1 MICVSPRTLAKMRKH
16 RIHGACT
23 LLAFD
28 PDEARDSTGKWT
40 DTGGQMR
47 LPGMPK
53 PAIKSPGSGSSPI
66 ESKLK
71 TSSVKS
77 EEELGGDPETHS
89 ATTILVTLED
99 GTKAVF
105 KPDQD
110 AHDEITKYGG
120 RLRYNITP
128 GMNTEREAGA
138 WEVAKIVGMDDLV
151 APAVIRD
158 VDGARGVMLAYQD
171 GNVAKEISREDRY
184 DGQKDLARAA
194 VFDYIIGNEDRNA
207 GNWIISDGHG
217 SDDTTHLHLIDHGLA
232 FPDDGKF
239 GDAPEK
245 YSLINRAAEEHV
257 SYPAE
262 SGNMYA
268 GKFDRISKALS
279 SLGLPQSSIDGVK
292 QRITEVASAKDW
304 TDLPGTNG
312 YRYKHMPVEDESPV
326 VPSGSMPSR
335 LKREFGMPVSIK
347 TMPSD
352 VPWSA
357 D

>member
-1 MICVSPRTLAKMRKH
+1 VICVSPRTLARMRKH
-16 RIHGACT
+16 RIHGVCT
-23 LLAFD
+23 LLAYD

-47 LPGMPK
+47 LPGMPR
-53 PAIKSPGSGSSPI
+53 PEKSQSTSSPI
-66 ESKLK
+66 ESKLR

-77 EEELGGDPETHS
+77 QEELGGDPDTHS
-89 ATTILVTLED
+89 ATTVLMTLED
-99 GTKAVF
+99 GTRAVF

-110 AHDEITKYGG
+110 PDDELMKYGG

-128 GMNTEREAGA
+128 GMNTEREAAA
-138 WEVAKIVGMDDLV
+138 WEVAKLVGMDDLV

-171 GNVAKEISREDRY
+171 GNVAKEISRDDRY

-194 VFDYIIGNEDRNA
+194 VFDYIIGNEDRNG
-207 GNWIISDGHG
+207 GNWIVDDIHDQFGKYK
-217 SDDTTHLHLIDHGLA
+217 SDDQIKLHLIDHGLA

-245 YSLINRAAEEHV
+245 YNFINRAAEEHIP
-257 SYPAE
+257 Y
-262 SGNMYA
+262 SGTQFASRYA
-268 GKFDRISKALS
+268 SEWPKISKALS
-279 SLGLPQSSIDGVK
+279 SLGLPQSSIDGVN
-292 QRITEVASAKDW
+292 QRITAVAEAKDW
-304 TDLPGTNG
+304 TDLPGTDG
-312 YRYKHMPVEDESPV
+312 YRYKHMPVEDDESPV
-326 VPSGSMPSR
+326 IPSDDR
-335 LKREFGMPVSIK
+335 PVSIRVP
-347 TMPSD
+347 TSRSS